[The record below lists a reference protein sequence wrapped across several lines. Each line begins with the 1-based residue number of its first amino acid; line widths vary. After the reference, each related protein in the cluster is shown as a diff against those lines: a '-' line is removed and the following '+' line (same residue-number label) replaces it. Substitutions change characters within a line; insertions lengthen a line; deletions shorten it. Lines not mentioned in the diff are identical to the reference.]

1 MAETQNRLAREL
13 ETRAIQE
20 RPTQWMQP
28 ELLPEPDKQPGYNL
42 SLIHISEPTR
52 PY

>member
-1 MAETQNRLAREL
+1 MQYVMLNDGNKMPQLGFGVFQVPDLAVCE
-13 ETRAIQE
+13 Q
-20 RPTQWMQP
+20 
-28 ELLPEPDKQPGYNL
+28 L